1 MRKRHY
7 KLHHISNTHT
17 KGFKYYKKTIIYLQW
32 IWHYNK
38 WIYIILSRHVMI
50 YDAEKYVYVVLKED
64 FIQRGIKYT
73 TSSLYTTQKIVKY
86 ILKYNHLMLNSK
98 IYNTLFHLL
107 LSTSNVW
114 VLWKI
119 LFKWPILNVRATTV
133 IASNVHYIYKV
144 YTKTKQYR

>member
-1 MRKRHY
+1 
-7 KLHHISNTHT
+7 
-17 KGFKYYKKTIIYLQW
+17 
-32 IWHYNK
+32 
-38 WIYIILSRHVMI
+38 MI

-107 LSTSNVW
+107 LSTSNV
-114 VLWKI
+114 
-119 LFKWPILNVRATTV
+119 
-133 IASNVHYIYKV
+133 
-144 YTKTKQYR
+144 